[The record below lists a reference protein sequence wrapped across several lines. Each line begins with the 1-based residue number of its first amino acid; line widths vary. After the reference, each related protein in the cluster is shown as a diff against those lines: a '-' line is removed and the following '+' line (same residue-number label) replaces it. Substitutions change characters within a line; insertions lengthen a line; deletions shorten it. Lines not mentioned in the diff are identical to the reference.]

1 MDRGGEGGPR
11 DAQEDVHPPRQPDHR
26 GAVDAESCLVPQAE
40 TDEQHIRQARTGE
53 YNHRWQISVCLPFYG
68 PGVIFY
74 RPKVRIIKK
83 ARSKCQVR

>member
-11 DAQEDVHPPRQPDHR
+11 DAQEDVHSPRQPDHR

-53 YNHRWQISVCLPFYG
+53 YNHR
-68 PGVIFY
+68 
-74 RPKVRIIKK
+74 
-83 ARSKCQVR
+83 